1 MSNFCPKCGSA
12 LAANTSFCPECGAR
26 LDSTQTVDAPQAQPA
41 IQTQPVYAGN
51 GEVRNGIPAPG
62 FSDRVNHR
70 EVLAAVKKNK
80 KAAGVFGFILVPL
93 PLVGFIIYS
102 LVSGKMELKQA
113 ALIGGIVSAV
123 FLIFAIY
130 GAIKNRAKNTYEAT
144 VVDKQS
150 RLTYRH
156 RNNSES
162 NEMIT
167 EYTTTVRTTDGKTK
181 KIVEQEGSQIW
192 AFNYLQI
199 GDKFRYHPQF
209 AFPYELYDK
218 SKAPYLV
225 CVSCG
230 THNPV
235 EGDRCKKCGVPL
247 LK

>member
-12 LAANTSFCPECGAR
+12 LTANTSFCPSCGTPLNGA
-26 LDSTQTVDAPQAQPA
+26 QTAAAQQAQPNV
-41 IQTQPVYAGN
+41 QTQPVYAGN
-51 GEVRNGIPAPG
+51 GEVRSGIPAPG
-62 FSDRVNHR
+62 FSDRVTHS
-70 EVLAAVKKNK
+70 EVIAALKKNK
-80 KAAGVFGFILVPL
+80 RAACIFCFFLVPL

-102 LVSGKMELKQA
+102 LVTGKMELGKA
-113 ALIGGIVSAV
+113 AIIGGIVSAV
-123 FLIFAIY
+123 LLLFAIFS
-130 GAIKNRAKNTYEAT
+130 AAKNRAGNTYEAT
-144 VVDKQS
+144 VIDKQS
-150 RLTYRH
+150 HLTYRH
-156 RNNSES
+156 RNSSENSQ
-162 NEMIT
+162 MIT

-192 AFNYLQI
+192 AYNYLQI

-218 SKAPYLV
+218 SKAPYLA

-235 EGDRCKKCGVPL
+235 EADRCKKCGVPL

>member
-1 MSNFCPKCGSA
+1 MSNYCPNCGSA
-12 LAANTSFCPECGAR
+12 LAENTSFCPNCGA
-26 LDSTQTVDAPQAQPA
+26 SVNTTQTVAAPQPRSDV
-41 IQTQPVYAGN
+41 QTQPVFAGN

-80 KAAGVFGFILVPL
+80 RAAGVFGVFLVPL
-93 PLVGFIIYS
+93 PLAGFVIYS
-102 LVSGKMELKQA
+102 LVSDKMELKQA

-123 FLIFAIY
+123 FLIFAIT

-150 RLTYRH
+150 HLTYRH

-192 AFNYLQI
+192 AYNYLQV
-199 GDKFRYHPQF
+199 GDRFRYHPQF

-218 SKAPYLV
+218 SKAPYLA